1 MNLTILKGHLGADPV
16 IRSFDWGKTASFS
29 LATSE
34 SFINKEKERVTETT
48 WHNIVF
54 TGKICDVIE
63 KSFHKGDQIVVTGK
77 IKYRSYTDKEN
88 VVKYITEI
96 KADSFEFCGSGK
108 KDESKPANNEGQ
120 FQKNGKVTTGSMS
133 DINELPGHVAEQ
145 QGASEND
152 LSDLPF

>member
-16 IRSFDWGKTASFS
+16 IKSFEWGKTASFS

-34 SFINKEKERVTETT
+34 SYTNKKGEKITETD

-54 TGKICDVIE
+54 TGKICEVIE
-63 KSFHKGDQIVVTGK
+63 KHLKKGSEIVVTGK

-96 KADSFEFCGSGK
+96 KADSFEFGGSGK
-108 KDESKPANNEGQ
+108 KDESKPSNNEGQ
-120 FQKNGKVTTGSMS
+120 FQKNGKVTTGSLS
-133 DINELPGHVAEQ
+133 EINDLPGHVAEQ
-145 QGASEND
+145 QSASE